1 MRRSSSLRSFPI
13 TLTIAASAQQYKQ
26 GDLNNADFIRGSF
39 RNVDILKLPNNKN
52 ELLYLYN
59 KLGSVLFKEKWDTY
73 KLFDTSTEVYP
84 SIFTAIMLMTKNL
97 SVQDK
102 SIIINFVFSETV
114 KRLTEMK

>member
-1 MRRSSSLRSFPI
+1 MTMAESKTTYKDLSHDNIESFKKA
-13 TLTIAASAQQYKQ
+13 L
-26 GDLNNADFIRGSF
+26 
-39 RNVDILKLPNNKN
+39 ILKFPSNKN

-97 SVQDK
+97 SVKDK